1 MFVVT
6 SKPTVFAD
14 RIVKHFGI
22 ADYFNGVYG
31 TELNGRFDNKS
42 ELLSYTL
49 VTEKVSAADALMVGD
64 RAADVIAANANG
76 IPTIGVLWGYGS
88 ASELNHAGAQTLC
101 GTPRELAE
109 LLSPKAILKGAAD
122 PRAARSDRS

>member
-76 IPTIGVLWGYGS
+76 IPTIGVLWWYGS
-88 ASELNHAGAQTLC
+88 ASELNHADA
-101 GTPRELAE
+101 
-109 LLSPKAILKGAAD
+109 
-122 PRAARSDRS
+122 